1 MRPYEAKG
9 LMAFWADFDD
19 EHIAEIQKWHNC
31 EHMIERVSIP
41 GFIVGRRYRGID
53 DAPTFLFTYETTETA
68 VLKSAPYLH
77 ALNNSTPWTQ
87 KALTYYKNNM
97 RNIYSLVASG
107 GKCAPTEAPYVYV
120 VRFNLAADIEN
131 DTVAWI
137 KDIYLPKI
145 AALSR
150 AYRCRFY
157 QIDEKISNIMTG
169 ERSIYGG
176 GPGQQKHLLVVELA
190 EQHLPEEWQQINA
203 QQRRM
208 IGHFSDQCEEY
219 SYLDFVLYAP
229 QMD

>member
-9 LMAFWADFDD
+9 LLAFWADFND
-19 EHIAEIQKWHNC
+19 EHIAEIQNWHNC

-53 DAPTFLFTYETTETA
+53 AAPTFLFTYETTDTA

-87 KALTYYKNNM
+87 KALSYYKNNM
-97 RNIYSLVASG
+97 RNIYSRVSSG

-120 VRFNLAADIEN
+120 VRFNLSAEIEN

-137 KDIYLPKI
+137 KNIYLPEI
-145 AALSR
+145 ARLPQ
-150 AYRCRFY
+150 AYRCQFY
-157 QIDEKISNIMTG
+157 QIDEKISSIMTG
-169 ERSIYGG
+169 ERMIYGG
-176 GPGQQKHLLVVELA
+176 GPGQQKYLLLFELA
-190 EQHLPEEWQQINA
+190 GQPLPEECQQIHA
-203 QQRRM
+203 RHPRM
-208 IGHFSDQCEEY
+208 LGHLSDQCEEY

-229 QMD
+229 EMD